1 MHASD
6 FESDYDSDSDD
17 DTTERFWEGWS
28 EYQNI
33 FGFQYMEHNE
43 FEDVTYKRFFCRRSI
58 YTVILLNE
66 NQSPERYLSGDWERC
81 INSIGHHTEEL
92 WSTYWLDIVFNSKL
106 GQRKDIMRH
115 NIFIDEPLPHLQESE
130 RPCKAY
136 PSNYF
141 IGYYHFLGDWK
152 TVYFLCSI
160 ACIYEPTIK
169 RSYMVPLTEKERNRL
184 LKRIQVN
191 RRYSTTKWLMEQWT

>member
-1 MHASD
+1 MHNSD
-6 FESDYDSDSDD
+6 TESDTESDD
-17 DTTERFWEGWS
+17 DQRHPIERFWEGWS

-33 FGFQYMEHNE
+33 WGLKYIEHDE
-43 FEDVTYKRFFCRRSI
+43 FEDVTYKRFLCHRSFYIVKLQNEPYRRDWD
-58 YTVILLNE
+58 L
-66 NQSPERYLSGDWERC
+66 YL
-81 INSIGHHTEEL
+81 NSIGHHKKDL
-92 WSTYWLDIVFNSKL
+92 WSTYWLDIVFNSQL

-115 NIFIDEPLPHLQESE
+115 DIFIDDPLPHLQFYECPS
-130 RPCKAY
+130 KAY
-136 PSNYF
+136 PSAFF

-169 RSYMVPLTEKERNRL
+169 RSYMIALTEKERNRL

-191 RRYSTTKWLMEQWT
+191 RRYSTTKWLLDNWN